1 MKGANSMQSKFVAKR
16 YWKEEVPAMSQ
27 VDELASKYDDIIDL
41 SLGDPDMTTDKI
53 IIDNVYEDML
63 KGYTR
68 YTEFRGDRE
77 LRTEIAKFY
86 EEEYGFHIDDTAIY
100 VTASGTHAMCLAFC
114 AILDPGDEVIVH
126 GPYYPYYI
134 NQIEFAGGK
143 PVILDCAEDDFKI
156 NPKKLESLINE
167 RTKAL
172 LLNTPNNP
180 TGMCI
185 GRDLLE
191 EIASVAKAKDI
202 LVVADDIYTA
212 FSYKE
217 PFVPIM
223 TLDGMKDRTVT
234 LNSFSKDYTMTGW
247 RVGNIIAPEDIIN
260 AVKIVNDSVMFTAPS
275 ISQRAAIYA
284 LRNRKTIQPPMVEE
298 YRRRLFYA
306 AERINKIKN
315 LSTLPPQG
323 TFYLM
328 VNIKKLGMNSVEA
341 SKLLLEK
348 AHVLTIPGI
357 SFGKCGEGFVR
368 IACTRDISVLKEAF
382 DRLESVEKLVK

>member
-1 MKGANSMQSKFVAKR
+1 MQSKFVAKR
-16 YWKEEVPAMSQ
+16 YWKEEVPAMSL

-41 SLGDPDMTTDKI
+41 SLGDPDLTTDKI

-63 KGYTR
+63 KGHTR

-77 LRTEIAKFY
+77 LRAEIAKFY
-86 EEEYGFHIDDTAIY
+86 EEEYGFHIDDTSVY

-143 PVILDCAEDDFKI
+143 PVILDCTEDDFKI
-156 NPKKLESLINE
+156 NPQKLESLVNE

-180 TGMCI
+180 TGMCAS
-185 GRDLLE
+185 RDLLE

-247 RVGNIIAPEDIIN
+247 RVGNIIAPENIIN

-368 IACTRDISVLKEAF
+368 IACTRDLNVLKEAF
-382 DRLESVEKLVK
+382 DRLESVEEHVK

>member
-1 MKGANSMQSKFVAKR
+1 MC
-16 YWKEEVPAMSQ
+16 
-27 VDELASKYDDIIDL
+27 AS
-41 SLGDPDMTTDKI
+41 
-53 IIDNVYEDML
+53 
-63 KGYTR
+63 
-68 YTEFRGDRE
+68 
-77 LRTEIAKFY
+77 
-86 EEEYGFHIDDTAIY
+86 
-100 VTASGTHAMCLAFC
+100 
-114 AILDPGDEVIVH
+114 
-126 GPYYPYYI
+126 
-134 NQIEFAGGK
+134 
-143 PVILDCAEDDFKI
+143 
-156 NPKKLESLINE
+156 
-167 RTKAL
+167 
-172 LLNTPNNP
+172 
-180 TGMCI
+180 
-185 GRDLLE
+185 RDLLE

-247 RVGNIIAPEDIIN
+247 RVGNIIAPENIIN

-328 VNIKKLGMNSVEA
+328 VNI
-341 SKLLLEK
+341 
-348 AHVLTIPGI
+348 
-357 SFGKCGEGFVR
+357 
-368 IACTRDISVLKEAF
+368 
-382 DRLESVEKLVK
+382 EKLRNEQRGSKQIAAGKSACVDYTGNFIRTMRRRICPYSLHERSKCS